1 MSKIPRMN
9 ISEELFFADNW
20 KRIMCKRGR
29 GPVCRICFLFEKALV
44 EKRRRVRNH
53 CILRRFCISCILSVG
68 ILLWDCCREEPGK
81 FEQSE
86 NFIGILFW

>member
-1 MSKIPRMN
+1 MN

-44 EKRRRVRNH
+44 EKRRRVRGFYCGIVAGRSLASLNN
-53 CILRRFCISCILSVG
+53 LKILSVSFS
-68 ILLWDCCREEPGK
+68 GK
-81 FEQSE
+81 KIKVSSFC
-86 NFIGILFW
+86 